1 MCTKDCNKGLGN
13 IVMSY
18 GREKSL
24 FLKFIWQ
31 NLSWRGS
38 ETCYLRWQDFKDIWQ
53 VTYFNVPLSSASVCS
68 QFSRGVYAI
77 FGFYDKKSVNTIT
90 SFCGTLHVSFIT
102 PSFPLDG
109 NQQFIIQMRPD
120 IKGPLLSL
128 IEYYKWDKFAYLY
141 DSDRGKTWTP
151 WKLLCCF
158 WRHVSSC
165 DSSAVTHQL
174 WFTKSFTSVHF
185 IMTSYIDLIDMVL
198 PLDALDFSVEFVE
211 QCIHHRY

>member
-1 MCTKDCNKGLGN
+1 MAESCETFQINVKRVCFRKEKCDGSDKIIPSMKEKKKKSQLQGTLYLLNIKTRVRGKHRATYLNK
-13 IVMSY
+13 
-18 GREKSL
+18 
-24 FLKFIWQ
+24 
-31 NLSWRGS
+31 
-38 ETCYLRWQDFKDIWQ
+38 
-53 VTYFNVPLSSASVCS
+53 PLSSASVCS

-141 DSDRGKTWTP
+141 DSDRGKTLRTP
-151 WKLLCCF
+151 
-158 WRHVSSC
+158 
-165 DSSAVTHQL
+165 
-174 WFTKSFTSVHF
+174 
-185 IMTSYIDLIDMVL
+185 
-198 PLDALDFSVEFVE
+198 
-211 QCIHHRY
+211 

>member
-1 MCTKDCNKGLGN
+1 MAKTCRKVGRNEILNWSDKIIPGLK
-13 IVMSY
+13 
-18 GREKSL
+18 EKH
-24 FLKFIWQ
+24 
-31 NLSWRGS
+31 
-38 ETCYLRWQDFKDIWQ
+38 TVCYLRCQDFKDVWQ
-53 VTYFNVPLSSASVCS
+53 ATYLNVPLFSASVCS

-151 WKLLCCF
+151 LCWFWK
-158 WRHVSSC
+158 HVSSC
-165 DSSAVTHQL
+165 DSPKA
-174 WFTKSFTSVHF
+174 FTNVH
-185 IMTSYIDLIDMVL
+185 ILNLHHIKMELTSYRFSCASWCVL
-198 PLDALDFSVEFVE
+198 LFSW
-211 QCIHHRY
+211 IWRAWHSLKD

>member
-1 MCTKDCNKGLGN
+1 MLVCSPYVHQRNVIKVLDLC
-13 IVMSY
+13 ISASY
-18 GREKSL
+18 GRELWNISNKCQKSV
-24 FLKFIWQ
+24 FPKGKMWWFWQ
-31 NLSWRGS
+31 NNSQHERKKKKNSQLQGTLYLLNIKTRVRGKHRA
-38 ETCYLRWQDFKDIWQ
+38 TYLNK
-53 VTYFNVPLSSASVCS
+53 PLSSASVCS

-141 DSDRGKTWTP
+141 DSDRGKTLRTP
-151 WKLLCCF
+151 
-158 WRHVSSC
+158 
-165 DSSAVTHQL
+165 
-174 WFTKSFTSVHF
+174 
-185 IMTSYIDLIDMVL
+185 
-198 PLDALDFSVEFVE
+198 
-211 QCIHHRY
+211 